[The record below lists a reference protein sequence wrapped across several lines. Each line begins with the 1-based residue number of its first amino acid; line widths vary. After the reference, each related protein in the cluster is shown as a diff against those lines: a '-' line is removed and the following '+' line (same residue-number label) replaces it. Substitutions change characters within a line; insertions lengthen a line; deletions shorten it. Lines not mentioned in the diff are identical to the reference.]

1 MLKECLNCKKFCFNL
16 LIGRFILVLKELVQG
31 GELTKEHKIINI
43 LQNHPNLT
51 PNLKEY
57 PTC

>member
-1 MLKECLNCKKFCFNL
+1 M
-16 LIGRFILVLKELVQG
+16 VLKELVQG